1 MMSATNGKT
10 PVNTPDMK
18 KKGPGSVGR
27 GSGADDP
34 NEDAKSNASSSS
46 SNKAQVRR
54 TPANTQNKKPSV
66 VSTNKPN
73 CNVTK
78 EAKSSKDE
86 NVPETNDVENL
97 EVKKD
102 ETKVPK
108 REKTPDII

>member
-27 GSGADDP
+27 GGGADDP

-54 TPANTQNKKPSV
+54 TPAQVKAADAKKAKPIKSTKDASLNPLSNTPIKKQSV
-66 VSTNKPN
+66 ISNNKPN
-73 CNVTK
+73 CNATK
-78 EAKSSKDE
+78 DTTAQ
-86 NVPETNDVENL
+86 
-97 EVKKD
+97 
-102 ETKVPK
+102 
-108 REKTPDII
+108 